1 MLSVKKPTFFIN
13 KSICLSNISKMADHA
28 RMNQVIF
35 RPHFKTHQSLEIG
48 NWFKSA
54 GIKCITVSSVQM
66 AAYFAEDWD
75 DITIAFPVNVR
86 EMDEINALAVK
97 ARLNLLLESAYSAA
111 VVAGNAKH
119 EMGFFIKID
128 TGYHRTGIDASDL
141 VSIDAVI
148 EAAAFNPLLEFRG
161 FLTHTGQTYH
171 ARGPAEIMKF
181 QVEAGEQLLQ
191 LKQHYSP
198 AWPELILST
207 GDTPSCSL
215 LDPFPGIDEIRPGNF
230 VYYDL
235 MQANLGS
242 CRLEDIAVAVVCPV
256 VSVNAQRQEAV
267 IYGGAVHLSKE
278 RIRDAQENEVYG
290 LAVRLHEE
298 GWDVNQIIG
307 SLTTLSQEHGV
318 IRMEGSAQLKPGDLV
333 AVLPVHSCLTADLMM
348 GKPREWE
355 FV

>member
-48 NWFKSA
+48 SWFRNA

-66 AAYFAEDWD
+66 ASFFAEDWD
-75 DITIAFPVNVR
+75 DITIAFPVNIR
-86 EMDEINALAVK
+86 EMDEINELAEKV
-97 ARLNLLLESAYSAA
+97 RLNILLESAYSAA
-111 VVAGNAKH
+111 IVAGNAKH
-119 EMGFFIKID
+119 EMGFFIKVD
-128 TGYHRTGIDASDL
+128 TGYHRTGIAANDL

-148 EAAAFNPLLEFRG
+148 AAATHNPVLDFRG

-171 ARGPAEIMKF
+171 AKGPAEIMKF

-191 LKQHYSP
+191 LKQHYGP
-198 AWPELILST
+198 TWPELILST

-215 LDPFPGIDEIRPGNF
+215 LDPYPGIDEIRPGNF
-230 VYYDL
+230 IFYDL
-235 MQANLGS
+235 MQARLGS
-242 CRLEDIAVAVVCPV
+242 CNLDDIAVAVVCPV
-256 VSVNAQRQEAV
+256 VAVHPERQEAV

-278 RIRDAQENEVYG
+278 SISDEQGNAVYG
-290 LAVRLHEE
+290 LAVKFDEE
-298 GWDVNQIIG
+298 GWDVGQVLG
-307 SLTTLSQEHGV
+307 TLTSLSQEHGV
-318 IRMEGSAQLKPGDLV
+318 IRLDSPHSLKPGDLI

-348 GKPREWE
+348 GKPKEWK